1 MTKVIGLTGGIGSG
15 KSTVARYFEELGV
28 PVYYADDAAKEVM
41 KTPEMLTSLQNTFG
55 SDILIDGILDRK
67 KLSGLVFSDK
77 SKLETLNSL
86 VHPAV
91 RKHFKIWLGNYKDVP
106 FVIREAAILFE
117 SGSYKDC
124 EKVITVT
131 APFETKIERVMQRD
145 SVARQ
150 DVISRMENQWSD
162 EKKASLSD
170 FTIVNID
177 LEATREEV
185 VKIFKTLKKL

>member
-41 KTPEMLTSLQNTFG
+41 KTPAMLVSLQNIFG
-55 SDILIDGILDRK
+55 NDVVIDGVLDRK
-67 KLSGLVFSDK
+67 KLSTLVFSDK
-77 SKLETLNSL
+77 NKLETLNSL

-91 RKHFKIWLGNYKDVP
+91 RKHFRAWLDNYKDVP

-145 SVARQ
+145 SVTRQ
-150 DVISRMENQWSD
+150 DVIYRMENQWSD

-170 FTIVNID
+170 FIIVNID